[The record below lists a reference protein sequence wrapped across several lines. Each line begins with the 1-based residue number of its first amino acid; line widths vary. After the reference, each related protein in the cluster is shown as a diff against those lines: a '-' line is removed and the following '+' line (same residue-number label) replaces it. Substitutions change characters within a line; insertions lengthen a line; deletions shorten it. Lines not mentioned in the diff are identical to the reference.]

1 MLLSHK
7 PLVNQTVQQAIIKSF
22 NEIQLQ
28 DVALESWDN
37 QRYFDAFQKWITDS
51 QYNHFIGLDWF
62 KHYAYS
68 CGAVDSI
75 QSFIHRHGATR
86 RIRFSAAEFIG
97 AKIIVNHAAMSW
109 EFLENAP
116 IEKGDAVLLSLPFAG
131 NGNMY
136 QDLDQLLDACD
147 ALSVPVLIDCAYFGI
162 SYNATIDL
170 TRSCITD
177 VVFSLSKPFST
188 PLRLGLRLTKEYFD
202 DILQA
207 NSDLKIYNRYSVQ
220 VGINLLSQ
228 FSHNW
233 LVETYQPVQEKVCKE
248 LGLTPAMTLTLA
260 DDCQRRDKFFR
271 NGYYRVCITDE
282 LQQHV

>member
-7 PLVNQTVQQAIIKSF
+7 PLADSEVQQVIINLF

-28 DVALESWDN
+28 NITLESWDN
-37 QRYFDAFQKWITDS
+37 QQYFDAFQKWINDS
-51 QYNHFIGLDWF
+51 RYNRFIGLDLF
-62 KHYAYS
+62 KHHAYS

-75 QSFIHRHGATR
+75 QSFIHRHSVSK
-86 RIRFSAAEFIG
+86 RIRFSDAEFIG
-97 AKIIVNHAAMSW
+97 AKIAANHSSAKW
-109 EFLENAP
+109 EFLEDAA
-116 IEKGDAVLLSLPFAG
+116 IEAGDAVLLSLPFAG

-136 QDLDQLLDACD
+136 RALDQLLDVCD
-147 ALSVPVLIDCAYFGI
+147 ALSVPVLIDCSYFGI
-162 SYNATIDL
+162 SYNATVDL
-170 TRSCITD
+170 SRNCITD

-188 PLRLGLRLTKEYFD
+188 PLRLGYRLTKQYVD

-220 VGINLLSQ
+220 VGIKLLSQ

-233 LVETYQPVQEKVCKE
+233 IVEKYRPVQEKVCKE

-260 DDCQRRDKFFR
+260 DDCQQRDKFFR

-282 LQQHV
+282 LQQ